1 MRSLR
6 QGTRATALRSART
19 CYDHL
24 AGRVGVSITQAL
36 IDNDALAPARV
47 GERPLLRFCVD
58 WSEQRH
64 HLAGRLGADVC
75 AALIH
80 AGWVRRRARERAV
93 VLTDVGS
100 PACAVRSACGC
111 EPVTDAWS
119 SGAGLVDESLAQS
132 GGQAGHGH

>member
-1 MRSLR
+1 M
-6 QGTRATALRSART
+6 
-19 CYDHL
+19 
-24 AGRVGVSITQAL
+24 SITQAL

-47 GERPLLRFCVD
+47 GERPLLRFCID

-100 PACAVRSACGC
+100 
-111 EPVTDAWS
+111 
-119 SGAGLVDESLAQS
+119 AGLRRTL
-132 GGQAGHGH
+132 GLRM

>member
-1 MRSLR
+1 M
-6 QGTRATALRSART
+6 
-19 CYDHL
+19 
-24 AGRVGVSITQAL
+24 SITQAL

-80 AGWVRRRARERAV
+80 AGWVRRRARDRAV